1 MKDLL
6 CDEFQNTVAEL
17 LIRHHS
23 VLDVIS
29 KSQESNSRVNRAVI
43 KAVTSCGCLQVE
55 ARKKNIPPDTSL
67 SELKKN
73 LESHLQGSICDNCKE
88 IVEME
93 IGRSLFYLTA
103 LCNLLDLNLYDIF
116 LKEHK
121 KISTLRIFNFT

>member
-1 MKDLL
+1 
-6 CDEFQNTVAEL
+6 
-17 LIRHHS
+17 
-23 VLDVIS
+23 VLDVLS
-29 KSQESNSRVNRAVI
+29 KSQESNARVNRAVI

-55 ARKKNIPPDTSL
+55 ARKKNIPPDASL
-67 SELKKN
+67 SELKN
-73 LESHLQGSICDNCKE
+73 YLESHLQGSICDNCKE

>member
-29 KSQESNSRVNRAVI
+29 KSQECSSRVNRSVI
-43 KAVTSCGCLQVE
+43 KAVTSCGCLKIE
-55 ARKKNIPPDTSL
+55 ARKKNIPPETSL
-67 SELKKN
+67 SELKKY
-73 LESHLQGSICDNCKE
+73 LESHLQGSLCDNCKE

-121 KISTLRIFNFT
+121 KINTLRVFNFT

>member
-23 VLDVIS
+23 VLDVVS
-29 KSQESNSRVNRAVI
+29 KSQESNSRVNRSVI
-43 KAVTSCGCLQVE
+43 KAVTSCGCMQIE
-55 ARKKNIPPDTSL
+55 ARKKNIPPETSL
-67 SELKKN
+67 SELKN
-73 LESHLQGSICDNCKE
+73 YLESHLQGSLCDNCKE

-93 IGRSLFYLTA
+93 IGRSLFYLAA

>member
-55 ARKKNIPPDTSL
+55 ARKKNIPPDASL
-67 SELKKN
+67 SELKKY